1 MGQLFNLIY
10 IRRMKSLVIFASFLA
25 MGSAFPKDLLHAEC
39 SVKWT
44 VSIDCEGTQQ
54 KIIDQMNLWDN
65 EDCRT
70 QPGDTSPNGQKCLYK
85 HTGSDGLTT
94 TGTHTTPIHRYVDDL
109 TFKFVPSDSGCL
121 VDANSI
127 SETLSLL
134 DFGTNYCNLFNLMDG
149 SGLTQ
154 DSAYTEDTNDYQC
167 TQYSSAD
174 CDITKKGS
182 SLLRI

>member
-1 MGQLFNLIY
+1 MGQLLNLINT
-10 IRRMKSLVIFASFLA
+10 IRMKSFIIFGTFLA
-25 MGSAFPKDLLHAEC
+25 LASAFPKDLLHAEC

-44 VSIDCEGTQQ
+44 VSVDCEGTQQ

-65 EDCRT
+65 EDCGT
-70 QPGDTSPNGQKCLYK
+70 QPGDDSPHGQKCLYK

-109 TFKFVPSDSGCL
+109 TFKFVPNDSGCL

-174 CDITKKGS
+174 CDIY
-182 SLLRI
+182 